1 MANWREEV
9 LLEGEFRVSS
19 KKRVLFKVTLTPVG
33 LYYSPITSS
42 NQYEEKLVR
51 MSDIVGCQCTESS
64 STPSKLQSDSI
75 VAAFTVFAY
84 PFRKKVFTGKRI
96 RHRQV
101 TTFEISTCKSFEENW
116 KICRK
121 WRSVICSLARD
132 IPVRPEDVDTCT
144 PPPRGRLLVFVNP
157 SSGSGRALQTFKNEV
172 VNMLEEANIP
182 FKLVVTEYAGHAQDM
197 VQNLE
202 LSDWGGLVIVSGDGL
217 IFEVINGLMKR
228 VDWSSAIKTP
238 VGCVPGGSGNALA
251 CSINYSAG
259 EPVDVDAALHST
271 FILVK
276 HRVLPMDLV
285 LIQTPTHQYFSFL
298 SVTWGIVADI
308 DFESEKYRNLG
319 EARFTFG
326 AIKRIANLRSYQGR
340 LSFLPVAQYTPK
352 TPTKPRTLVKLRRFS
367 SAQFWYVSSA
377 KQDPQSNADTS
388 VPENNNA
395 SEQENGELDFNVTA
409 NNAAVCQGDEEKEEW
424 ISTSMGAADSNSLK
438 APDSTHF
445 QNLEGQQQLAH
456 QSEPEGSF
464 PKEMSE
470 GFSEVQ
476 EADIEEE
483 TFYAK
488 KKAGQAVPATLLP
501 PLVEPVPENWV
512 VVEDKFVL
520 ACALYQTHLGS
531 EMLGAPA
538 AHMADGVIHLMFV
551 REGITRNQLF
561 SLFLT
566 FSEGGH
572 VDSPYVEFVPV
583 LAFRLEP
590 YETSGNIM
598 IDGERLDPMP
608 LQGQVLPSIA
618 RIMGIK

>member
-1 MANWREEV
+1 M
-9 LLEGEFRVSS
+9 
-19 KKRVLFKVTLTPVG
+19 
-33 LYYSPITSS
+33 
-42 NQYEEKLVR
+42 
-51 MSDIVGCQCTESS
+51 
-64 STPSKLQSDSI
+64 
-75 VAAFTVFAY
+75 
-84 PFRKKVFTGKRI
+84 
-96 RHRQV
+96 H
-101 TTFEISTCKSFEENW
+101 
-116 KICRK
+116 
-121 WRSVICSLARD
+121 
-132 IPVRPEDVDTCT
+132 
-144 PPPRGRLLVFVNP
+144 
-157 SSGSGRALQTFKNEV
+157 
-172 VNMLEEANIP
+172 
-182 FKLVVTEYAGHAQDM
+182 
-197 VQNLE
+197 
-202 LSDWGGLVIVSGDGL
+202 
-217 IFEVINGLMKR
+217 
-228 VDWSSAIKTP
+228 
-238 VGCVPGGSGNALA
+238 
-251 CSINYSAG
+251 
-259 EPVDVDAALHST
+259 
-271 FILVK
+271 
-276 HRVLPMDLV
+276 
-285 LIQTPTHQYFSFL
+285 FL
-298 SVTWGIVADI
+298 SLD
-308 DFESEKYRNLG
+308 
-319 EARFTFG
+319 
-326 AIKRIANLRSYQGR
+326 LRSYQGR

-367 SAQFWYVSSA
+367 LRSSGSSCSLSADSSTSRHSTPPVVLTNVNTSNSVSSA
-377 KQDPQSNADTS
+377 KQDPQSNGNTDTIAQGIADDNDSEQSHREADTS

>member
-285 LIQTPTHQYFSFL
+285 LIQTPTHHSGSSCSL
-298 SVTWGIVADI
+298 SAD
-308 DFESEKYRNLG
+308 SSTSRHS
-319 EARFTFG
+319 TP
-326 AIKRIANLRSYQGR
+326 
-340 LSFLPVAQYTPK
+340 PVVLTNVN
-352 TPTKPRTLVKLRRFS
+352 TS
-367 SAQFWYVSSA
+367 NSVSSA
-377 KQDPQSNADTS
+377 KQDPQSN
-388 VPENNNA
+388 
-395 SEQENGELDFNVTA
+395 
-409 NNAAVCQGDEEKEEW
+409 GDEEKEEW